1 MDGMTICKVCIP
13 NTFGYVYDYLVG
25 DSLPAIGTR
34 VLVPFRQSE
43 KTGFVWGHESQTAI
57 NKPLKSILKTDDVV
71 VFDQY
76 LIQFCNWMADY
87 YHSPLSE
94 ILALACPKW
103 VRDFS
108 RNLSL
113 PQPVWYQLTSDYTQK
128 LEQIPTRSKRLKQ
141 LLTQLDFENSLAS
154 LKTKGFKKAD
164 IQHLLDWGICQE
176 IQQFVTVSY
185 SAFPALELQLNA
197 EQQLA
202 VDAVQ
207 FQQFSVYLLQGVT
220 GSGKT
225 EVYIELMKKVI
236 ANRQQVLM
244 LVPEI
249 GLTTSLHQRIQAR
262 LGLPVI
268 LFHSSLT
275 DKQRYENWLKVYTG
289 QGVVVLGTRSAV
301 FSHLPHVGLIIID
314 EEHDP
319 SFKQTDGIRYSAK
332 DAAIMRAKLHDVPI
346 ILGSATPCLETYQN
360 VLNHKYKLL
369 TLNSKALNQTALQY
383 QVVDLRSQSVEHGLA
398 QKTLQMMEK
407 HLRLQHQVLVFIN
420 RRGYSPLIYCHDC
433 GWAKHCLNCDAHM
446 TWHRKTHQLMCHH
459 CGQQSS
465 VPHQC
470 ESCFSHQL
478 IPLGVGT
485 ERLLEFL
492 TSYFPDVSAMRF
504 DRDVVKNRLQ
514 LDDCLQ
520 QIEQQ
525 KVQLIVGTQMLTKG
539 HHFPNLGLVVI
550 VDGDSG
556 FYHADF
562 RALERLG
569 QVFTQVAGRAGRA
582 HIPGEVCIQTH
593 LPHHPLLQ
601 VLLNK
606 GYIELMYALLQ
617 QRREAFLP
625 PFSHMALLRA
635 QGKNSHSVQQFL
647 KHMMKR
653 FDGETQISIL
663 GPAPAPMEKKA
674 GLFRWQLI
682 FKSSQRSTLHHV
694 LKQFIPM
701 MQNHQPKGVR
711 CFVEIDPYDW
721 SA

>member
-1 MDGMTICKVCIP
+1 MDGITVCKVCIP

-25 DSLPAIGTR
+25 DNLPKIGSR

-43 KTGFVWGHESQTAI
+43 KTGFVWGFETKT
-57 NKPLKSILKTDDVV
+57 NLDKPLKCILNVDDVQ
-71 VFDQY
+71 VFDEN
-76 LIQFCNWMADY
+76 LIQFCNWMAEY

-103 VRDFS
+103 VRDFQRS
-108 RNLSL
+108 LS
-113 PQPVWYQLTSDYTQK
+113 PRKIVVYQLTPNYSEK
-128 LEQIPTRSKRLKQ
+128 LEQIPKRNIRLKK
-141 LLTQLDFENSLAS
+141 LFLQLDFENSLAS
-154 LKTKGFKKAD
+154 LKAKGLKKPD
-164 IQHLLDWGICQE
+164 IQHMLDWGICQIIE
-176 IQQFVTVSY
+176 KSPTTPIMDAS
-185 SAFPALELQLNA
+185 SIHIQLNS
-197 EQQLA
+197 QQQIA

-236 ANRQQVLM
+236 ASQKQVLM

-262 LGLPVI
+262 LGLPVV

-275 DKQRYENWLKVYTG
+275 DKQRYENWLKVYSG
-289 QGVVVLGTRSAV
+289 QVSVVLGTRSAV
-301 FSHLPHVGLIIID
+301 FSHLPQIGLIIID
-314 EEHDP
+314 EEHDA

-332 DAAIMRAKLHDVPI
+332 DAAIMRAKLHRVPI

-360 VLNHKYKLL
+360 VLKQKYQLL
-369 TLNSKALNQTALQY
+369 TLNSKALSQTPLQY
-383 QVVDLRSQSVEHGLA
+383 RVVDLRSQSTEHGLA
-398 QKTLQMMEK
+398 QTTLQMMDK

-433 GWAKHCLNCDAHM
+433 GWAKHCSNCDAHM
-446 TWHRKTHQLMCHH
+446 TWHRKSNQLICHH
-459 CGQQSS
+459 CGHQTA
-465 VPHQC
+465 VPRQC
-470 ESCFSHQL
+470 ESCFSQQL

-492 TSYFPDVSAMRF
+492 SSYFPGVSSMRF
-504 DRDVVKNRLQ
+504 DRDVVKNRQQ
-514 LDDCLQ
+514 LEESLQ

-556 FYHADF
+556 FYHTDF

-569 QVFTQVAGRAGRA
+569 QVFIQVAGRAGRA
-582 HIPGEVCIQTH
+582 DIPGEVCIQTH
-593 LPHHPLLQ
+593 LPHHPLLEI
-601 VLLNK
+601 LLEK
-606 GYIELMYALLQ
+606 GYIELIHALLQ
-617 QRREAFLP
+617 QRQEAFLP

-635 QGKNSHSVQQFL
+635 QGKNSHTVQQFL
-647 KHMMKR
+647 KQLMKQ
-653 FDGETQISIL
+653 FSPHSQISIL

-674 GLFRWQLI
+674 GIFRWQLI
-682 FKSSQRSTLHHV
+682 FKSSQRSILHHT
-694 LKQFIPM
+694 LKNFLPT
-701 MQNHQPKGVR
+701 MQTHQPKGVR